1 MWISADL
8 IGRTE
13 RYPHPPTPLPLSARS
28 LVHERLTNAPSVYR
42 SGFFF
47 VAAQHKSAFVQS
59 FSVTRGFPVTK
70 KSPGV
75 VHSTCEFPGSISE
88 RRGLA
93 ARRRTGRRYR
103 LRKSGPLW
111 RHFAD
116 SSRTCPEVREG
127 PLRTHAVQRTTCQ
140 CDRFPSDPD
149 GDMLNALGSIAR
161 WPMASVAWVAGNGSC
176 GALSRVLAWWS
187 LN

>member
-28 LVHERLTNAPSVYR
+28 LVHERLTNAPSVCR

-75 VHSTCEFPGSISE
+75 VQ
-88 RRGLA
+88 GL
-93 ARRRTGRRYR
+93 T
-103 LRKSGPLW
+103 
-111 RHFAD
+111 
-116 SSRTCPEVREG
+116 TVRANSQDRSASAEALPQG
-127 PLRTHAVQRTTCQ
+127 VVQAGVTACANQVRFGGTLRTQVGHVPRSGKGHFGLMRCSEPHANVTGSRAILTAICSM
-140 CDRFPSDPD
+140 R
-149 GDMLNALGSIAR
+149 LGR
-161 WPMASVAWVAGNGSC
+161 
-176 GALSRVLAWWS
+176 
-187 LN
+187 